1 MWFHA
6 TVFDEKINLWSLS
19 CYAKL
24 KMSPPDLVMR
34 QWLASNLCQE
44 VAGHTFRD
52 HTVLQS
58 FSEFLPFYLITRHF
72 FPFVDIHKVCIRT
85 CVYKYITRSSKVGGM
100 SKSKSF
106 DHVLW
111 SRIPCLF
118 LVESSFNLN
127 LCMKVLVVVYTH
139 GTQQT
144 LWTIHIKEM
153 RGVIFENDHIRFP
166 HRGTLKFNKP
176 YSD

>member
-44 VAGHTFRD
+44 VAGHSFRD
-52 HTVLQS
+52 HTVFQS

-72 FPFVDIHKVCIRT
+72 FSFCRYTQSLHTDL
-85 CVYKYITRSSKVGGM
+85 CVYKYITSKSSSKVGGM

-127 LCMKVLVVVYTH
+127 LCIKVLVHTH

-153 RGVIFENDHIRFP
+153 RGGHFRKWPHTISSPQYFEV
-166 HRGTLKFNKP
+166 
-176 YSD
+176 